1 VPNVDR
7 AIELVLKHEHGFGH
21 TAIIHSNNL
30 ATITRMGQAVNTTIF
45 VVNGPSTAGLG
56 IGGEGYLSYSI
67 ATPTGEGI
75 TTPASFTRFRRASI
89 SGALRV
95 I

>member
-1 VPNVDR
+1 
-7 AIELVLKHEHGFGH
+7 
-21 TAIIHSNNL
+21 
-30 ATITRMGQAVNTTIF
+30 MNTTIF

-56 IGGEGYLSYSI
+56 AGGEGYPSYSI

-75 TTPASFTRFRRASI
+75 TNPLTYTRFRRMSVA
-89 SGALRV
+89 GALRM